1 MPMSFTPEY
10 KDFDAVQLAELI
22 KNKQVSPLEVLES
35 CIELVELYNPKIN
48 AVHHKLYDFAKDNL
62 QKFSDGLFFGVP
74 FLMKDLDSP
83 IAGIPNSMGSKYLK
97 DFKMPYDSILA
108 DRFLKSGLKVV
119 GKSATPELGLMFTTE
134 SKAFGPTRNPWD
146 LNITVGGSSG
156 GAASAVAS
164 RIVPIAHAS
173 DGGGSIRVP
182 AASCGLI
189 GLKPSRGR
197 ISFSP
202 SHGELWGGLAT
213 PGILSRSVRDTAY
226 IYDNIFGS
234 EIGDPYTL
242 PYEKGSLIKALKFK
256 KTLKIGFLAKV
267 FLPVVLSEEV
277 KNAVLYNAKLCS
289 ELGHKVEEMEINYE
303 AMDLAKAFL
312 ILIAC
317 HTSQLLEE
325 LRVLKGKK
333 YKNSELENTTRM
345 LDYVGKSFSGYD
357 YALARHTLQVIS
369 RRVVEQIESYDVIL
383 LPITSKPPPLIGS
396 LRPKFTD
403 EFLNSIV
410 MNLKLGWIFRVPI
423 IRDAILQKLAPENL
437 CYSPDTLLQN
447 ATGQPA
453 MNVPS
458 YWTDKGI
465 PLGTQFVSKIGDEA
479 TLISLASQIEEISS
493 WKHRIPTF

>member
-1 MPMSFTPEY
+1 MNFTSEY
-10 KDFDAVQLAELI
+10 KQFDAVQLAEMI
-22 KNKQVSPLEVLES
+22 KNKHVSPLEVLES
-35 CIELVELYNPKIN
+35 CIELVELYNPKLN

-62 QKFSDGLFFGVP
+62 QNFSNGLFFGVP

-83 IAGIPNSMGSKYLK
+83 IASIPNSMGSEYLK
-97 DFKMPYDSILA
+97 NFTMPYNSSLA
-108 DRFLKSGLKVV
+108 ESFLKSGLKVV

-134 SKAFGPTRNPWD
+134 PKAFGPTKNPWN
-146 LNITVGGSSG
+146 LTLTAGGSSG

-182 AASCGLI
+182 AACCGLI

-213 PGILSRSVRDTAY
+213 PGVLSRSVRDTAY
-226 IYDNIFGS
+226 IYDAIFGS
-234 EIGDPYTL
+234 KVGDPYTL
-242 PYEKGSLIKALKFK
+242 PYEKGSLIKALNFK
-256 KTLKIGFLAKV
+256 KTLKIGFLAEV
-267 FLPVVLSEEV
+267 FLPVELSKEV
-277 KNAVLYNAKLCS
+277 KKAVLYNAKVCS
-289 ELGHKVEEMEINYE
+289 ELGHKVEEIELNYQ

-369 RRVVEQIESYDVIL
+369 RRVVEQLESYDVVV
-383 LPITSKPPPLIGS
+383 LPITSKPPTPIGS

-403 EFLNSIV
+403 ELINSIV
-410 MNLKLGWIFRVPI
+410 MNLKLGWIFRVPL

-437 CYSPDTLLQN
+437 WFSPDTLLQN

-453 MNVPS
+453 INIPS
-458 YWTDKGI
+458 YWTDKGL
-465 PLGTQFVSKIGDEA
+465 PVGTQFVSKIGDEA
-479 TLISLASQIEEISS
+479 SLIGLASQIEEIAS
-493 WKHRIPTF
+493 WKHRIPTL

>member
-1 MPMSFTPEY
+1 MNFTSEY
-10 KDFDAVQLAELI
+10 KQFDAVQLAEMI
-22 KNKQVSPLEVLES
+22 KNKHVSPLEVLES
-35 CIELVELYNPKIN
+35 CIELVELYNPKLN

-62 QKFSDGLFFGVP
+62 QNFSNGLFFGVP

-83 IAGIPNSMGSKYLK
+83 IASIPNSMGSEYLK
-97 DFKMPYDSILA
+97 NFTMPYNSSLA
-108 DRFLKSGLKVV
+108 ESFLKSGLKVV

-134 SKAFGPTRNPWD
+134 PKAFGATRNPWN
-146 LNITVGGSSG
+146 LTLTAGGSSG

-182 AASCGLI
+182 AACCGLI

-213 PGILSRSVRDTAY
+213 PGVLSRSVRDTAY
-226 IYDNIFGS
+226 IYDAIFGS
-234 EIGDPYTL
+234 KVGDPYTL
-242 PYEKGSLIKALKFK
+242 PYEKGSLIKALNFK
-256 KTLKIGFLAKV
+256 KTLKIGFLAEV
-267 FLPVVLSEEV
+267 FLPVELSKEV
-277 KNAVLYNAKLCS
+277 KKAVLYNAKVCS
-289 ELGHKVEEMEINYE
+289 ELGHKVEEIELNYQ

-369 RRVVEQIESYDVIL
+369 RRVVEQLESYDVVV
-383 LPITSKPPPLIGS
+383 LPITSKPPTPIGS

-403 EFLNSIV
+403 ELINSIV
-410 MNLKLGWIFRVPI
+410 MNLKLGWIFRVPL

-437 CYSPDTLLQN
+437 WFSPDTLLQN

-453 MNVPS
+453 INIPS
-458 YWTDKGI
+458 YWTDKGL
-465 PLGTQFVSKIGDEA
+465 PVGTQFVSKIGDEA
-479 TLISLASQIEEISS
+479 SLIGLASQIEEIAS
-493 WKHRIPTF
+493 WKHRIPTL

>member
-1 MPMSFTPEY
+1 MNFTSEY
-10 KDFDAVQLAELI
+10 KQFDAVQLAEMI
-22 KNKQVSPLEVLES
+22 KNKHVSPLEVLES
-35 CIELVELYNPKIN
+35 CIELVELYNPKLN

-62 QKFSDGLFFGVP
+62 QNFSNGLFFGVP

-83 IAGIPNSMGSKYLK
+83 IASIPNSMGSEYLK
-97 DFKMPYDSILA
+97 NFTMPYNSSLA
-108 DRFLKSGLKVV
+108 ESFLKSGLKVV

-134 SKAFGPTRNPWD
+134 PKAFGPTKNPWN
-146 LNITVGGSSG
+146 LTLTAGGSSG

-182 AASCGLI
+182 AACCGLI

-213 PGILSRSVRDTAY
+213 PGVLSRSVRDTAY
-226 IYDNIFGS
+226 IYDAIFGS
-234 EIGDPYTL
+234 KVGDPYTL
-242 PYEKGSLIKALKFK
+242 PYEKGSLIKALNFK
-256 KTLKIGFLAKV
+256 KTLKIGFLAEV
-267 FLPVVLSEEV
+267 FLPVELSKEV
-277 KNAVLYNAKLCS
+277 KKAVLYNAKVCS
-289 ELGHKVEEMEINYE
+289 ELGHKVEEIELNYQ

-369 RRVVEQIESYDVIL
+369 RRVVEQLESYDVVV
-383 LPITSKPPPLIGS
+383 LPITSKPPTPIGS
-396 LRPKFTD
+396 LRPTFTD
-403 EFLNSIV
+403 ELINSIV
-410 MNLKLGWIFRVPI
+410 MNLKLGWIFRVPL

-437 CYSPDTLLQN
+437 WFSPDTLLQN

-453 MNVPS
+453 INIPS
-458 YWTDKGI
+458 YWTDKGL
-465 PLGTQFVSKIGDEA
+465 PVGTQFVSKIGDEA
-479 TLISLASQIEEISS
+479 SLIGLASQIEEIAS
-493 WKHRIPTF
+493 WKHRIPTL

>member
-1 MPMSFTPEY
+1 MNFSSEY
-10 KDFDAVQLAELI
+10 KQFDAVQLAEMI

-35 CIELVELYNPKIN
+35 CIELVELYNPKLN
-48 AVHHKLYDFAKDNL
+48 AVHHKLYDLAKDNL
-62 QKFSDGLFFGVP
+62 QNFSNGPFFGVP

-83 IAGIPNSMGSKYLK
+83 IADIPNSMGSEYLK
-97 DFKMPYDSILA
+97 NFTMPYNSSLA
-108 DRFLKSGLKVV
+108 ESFLKSGLKVV

-134 SKAFGPTRNPWD
+134 PKAFGPTRNPWD
-146 LNITVGGSSG
+146 LNMTAGGSSG

-182 AASCGLI
+182 AACCGLI

-213 PGILSRSVRDTAY
+213 PGVLSRSVRDTAY
-226 IYDNIFGS
+226 IYDAIFGS
-234 EIGDPYTL
+234 KVGDPYTL
-242 PYEKGSLIKALKFK
+242 PYKKGSLIKALNFK
-256 KTLKIGFLAKV
+256 KTLKIGFLAEV
-267 FLPVVLSEEV
+267 FLPIELSEEV
-277 KNAVLYNAKLCS
+277 KKAVLYNAKVCS
-289 ELGHKVEEMEINYE
+289 ELGHKVEEIELNYQ

-325 LRVLKGKK
+325 LRVLKGRK

-357 YALARHTLQVIS
+357 YALARHNLQVIS
-369 RRVVEQIESYDVIL
+369 RRVVEQLESYDVVL
-383 LPITSKPPPLIGS
+383 LPITSKPPTPIGS

-403 EFLNSIV
+403 ELINSIV
-410 MNLKLGWIFRVPI
+410 MNLKLGWIFRVPL

-437 CYSPDTLLQN
+437 WFSPDTLLQN

-453 MNVPS
+453 INIPS

-465 PLGTQFVSKIGDEA
+465 PVGTQFVSKIGDEA
-479 TLISLASQIEEISS
+479 SLIGLASQIEEIAS
-493 WKHRIPTF
+493 WKHRIPTL